1 MKCLK
6 RQKKTALKRDI
17 SLAIGKIK
25 EYPTC
30 DLLLGNV
37 AMLLNGLL
45 LFQGNRIDSYEKY
58 EEEIEALFQRV
69 MQSDRID
76 IREQAQAYLI
86 SKLMEKQDYEQAQ
99 KVLDTIS
106 KKRVLDREQ
115 LQANLYIAQG
125 ELEKAGKADRR
136 KVFVCHNRNSR
147 GADDVNGDRIERK
160 ADGRRGIYCGY
171 RQAGGAGI

>member
-1 MKCLK
+1 
-6 RQKKTALKRDI
+6 
-17 SLAIGKIK
+17 
-25 EYPTC
+25 
-30 DLLLGNV
+30 
-37 AMLLNGLL
+37 MLLNGLL

-106 KKRVLDREQ
+106 KRGCSTENSFRQICTLRRE
-115 LQANLYIAQG
+115 
-125 ELEKAGKADRR
+125 
-136 KVFVCHNRNSR
+136 S
-147 GADDVNGDRIERK
+147 
-160 ADGRRGIYCGY
+160 
-171 RQAGGAGI
+171 

>member
-1 MKCLK
+1 
-6 RQKKTALKRDI
+6 
-17 SLAIGKIK
+17 
-25 EYPTC
+25 
-30 DLLLGNV
+30 
-37 AMLLNGLL
+37 MLLNGLL

-125 ELEKAGKADRR
+125 ELEKAAKLTEEKLLSATTEIHGALMTLMEIALKEKRMEDAEYIADID
-136 KVFVCHNRNSR
+136 K
-147 GADDVNGDRIERK
+147 
-160 ADGRRGIYCGY
+160 
-171 RQAGGAGI
+171 